1 MPFDYFYGRDDAE
14 QYQFYRIPKP
24 LITGEQFREIS
35 CESKLLYGLMLDRL
49 SLSMKNGWFDDLNR
63 AYKSK
68 GNAEKQLQAVK
79 SKGFDAFITEAGGL
93 YKIQVGAYSQK
104 SNADAQLAKVKA
116 AGFDAFIT
124 TNSGSVVSSAPSIRV
139 GSNVRVRSGAK
150 TYNGVSL
157 ASFVYSRVHQV
168 SQINGDRAVI
178 SYNGTVVA
186 AVHTEDLIL
195 VS

>member
-1 MPFDYFYGRDDAE
+1 MDPKYLSRIENGHSGVSRELLLRIGRELGKGLDYFYIDNPELEAAYALDAE
-14 QYQFYRIPKP
+14 FAQKWKQCNKA
-24 LITGEQFREIS
+24 Q
-35 CESKLLYGLMLDRL
+35 KLTI
-49 SLSMKNGWFDDLNR
+49 LN
-63 AYKSK
+63 
-68 GNAEKQLQAVK
+68 
-79 SKGFDAFITEAGGL
+79 ITEAGGL